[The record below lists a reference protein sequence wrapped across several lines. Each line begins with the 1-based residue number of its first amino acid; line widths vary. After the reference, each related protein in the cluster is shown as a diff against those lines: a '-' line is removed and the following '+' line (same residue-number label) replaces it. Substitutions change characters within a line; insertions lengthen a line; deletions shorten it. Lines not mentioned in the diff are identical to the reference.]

1 MGWTYNNS
9 TKHNRVVR
17 MVGRASNETAIVQIY
32 KPDRRI
38 NIMNNKVIKI
48 IQLQS
53 TVIEQQ
59 ELILTLRN
67 KLARLRGKYGDLL
80 EEVEL

>member
-1 MGWTYNNS
+1 MQYN
-9 TKHNRVVR
+9 RAAR
-17 MVGRASNETAIVQIY
+17 MVGRASNETTIMQIY
-32 KPDRRI
+32 KPDKRI
-38 NIMNNKVIKI
+38 NIMNKKVIKI